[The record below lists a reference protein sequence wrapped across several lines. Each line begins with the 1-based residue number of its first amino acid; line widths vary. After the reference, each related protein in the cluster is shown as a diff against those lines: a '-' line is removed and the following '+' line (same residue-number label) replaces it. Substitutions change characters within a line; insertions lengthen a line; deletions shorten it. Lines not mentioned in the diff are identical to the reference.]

1 MTDDG
6 NVLYLEQCVEKNI
19 DKICL
24 EPGSTLVV
32 AVSGGPDSLAMLY
45 SIFSL
50 RNVLGIKLHGAH
62 LDHGIRGERSER
74 DADFVKT
81 VFDSLKIPSTIG
93 YCDLQEL
100 QSGERLPTEQLAREA
115 RYKFLATTAVDHG
128 AKTVLLGHTSDD
140 QAETILMHIM
150 RGSGVTGLSG
160 IKLITERKIGD
171 VKINLVRPLINISR
185 METLEYCKALKLKPV
200 HDETNS
206 LPIYDRNRLRIEL
219 LPMLE
224 KFNPKVKDSLIRLSY
239 NADQIRQHLDTDL
252 NKIWQDTVKQQFGQI
267 FFDVNSI
274 QSLSNAMQTH
284 LLRHAIE
291 VKNGTLNGIYQSH
304 IDSMIKLIYGR
315 RGRTLDLP
323 GNLRL
328 LIERD
333 ILALVDSE
341 YDAYHCPFPSLE
353 GIHKLSVPGKTTVG
367 QWDITVNIINQQKIQ
382 NSERKVTSTTP
393 NILTYDISN
402 EFNDCNSRKEVHFS
416 ELFSYSNLGTK
427 LYVRNRN
434 DSDSFQPLGMNGNK
448 SIQDFMVDSKIP
460 KWWRSKIPLVTNTSG
475 IAWVVGWRIS
485 EWAKVLEKDTR
496 CIEICFA
503 TTLPNS
509 I

>member
-1 MTDDG
+1 MTSDG
-6 NVLYLEQCVEKNI
+6 NVFHLEQCVRKNI

-24 EPGSTLVV
+24 ESGSTLVV

-45 SIFSL
+45 SIFSM

-93 YCDLQEL
+93 YCDLQKL
-100 QSGERLPTEQLAREA
+100 QSGKRLPTEELARES
-115 RYKFLATTAVDHG
+115 RYEFLAKTAVEHG

-140 QAETILMHIM
+140 QAETILMHVI

-185 METLEYCKALKLKPV
+185 METVEYCQALKLKPV
-200 HDETNS
+200 YDETNS
-206 LPIYDRNRLRIEL
+206 LPIYDRNRLRMEL
-219 LPMLE
+219 LPLL
-224 KFNPKVKDSLIRLSY
+224 KTFNPKVKDSLLRLSH
-239 NADQIRQHLDTDL
+239 NADQVLQHLDTDL
-252 NKIWQDTVKQQFGQI
+252 DKIWQDTVKRQFGQI
-267 FFDVNSI
+267 FFNIKSI
-274 QSLSNAMQTH
+274 RSLSNAMQTH

-291 VKNGTLNGIYQSH
+291 VKNGTLSGVYQSH
-304 IDSMIKLIYGR
+304 IDAMVKLIYGPP
-315 RGRTLDLP
+315 GRTLDLP

-328 LIERD
+328 LIEYD
-333 ILALVDSE
+333 MLALVDRG
-341 YDAYHCPFPSLE
+341 YDAYYCPFSSLE

-367 QWDITVNIINQQKIQ
+367 QWDITVNILNQQKLQ
-382 NSERKVTSTTP
+382 NAEKKTASSTP

-402 EFNDCNSRKEVHFS
+402 KVNDDNSQKEVRFS
-416 ELFSYSNLGTK
+416 ELFSYSSMGTE

-434 DSDSFQPLGMNGNK
+434 TSDSFQPLGMNGNK
-448 SIQDFMVDSKIP
+448 SIQDFMVDSKVP
-460 KWWRSKIPLVTNTSG
+460 RWWRTRIPLVTNTSG

-485 EWAKVLEKDTR
+485 EWAKALENDSQ
-496 CIEICFA
+496 CIEICFV
-503 TTLPNS
+503 TT
-509 I
+509 IQ